1 MLTRPVHKPGIPFR
15 TVTVA
20 DPVMSVGSAEHCAS
34 PIELSVY
41 VLSAVTLVTLNI
53 CGLVLVVTVVGV
65 VPSVYVK
72 FQGGVPVKA
81 ILKVAVPPLQIVCV
95 GPITAVGFGLT
106 FIVTTC
112 GSPTHPFA
120 VGVTV

>member
-1 MLTRPVHKPGIPFR
+1 M
-15 TVTVA
+15 
-20 DPVMSVGSAEHCAS
+20 
-34 PIELSVY
+34 
-41 VLSAVTLVTLNI
+41 SAVTLVTLNTY
-53 CGLVLVVTVVGV
+53 GLVLVVTVVGV